1 MVSEVEKEIFRY
13 IDNRESF
20 IIEAGA
26 GSGKTWTLVQ
36 ALKYVIAK
44 NEVNYSKN
52 NQKIA
57 CITYTNVAKEEIV
70 NRVNGNKLVNV
81 KTIHEFLWSIVEP
94 FQKELKNEFLTSLED
109 KLKKDLETMEKATKK
124 TTQIYKNA
132 EESSKKTKREYL
144 HYKNLI

>member
-1 MVSEVEKEIFRY
+1 MDFST
-13 IDNRESF
+13 SF
-20 IIEAGA
+20 KICDC
-26 GSGKTWTLVQ
+26 
-36 ALKYVIAK
+36 K

-109 KLKKDLETMEKATKK
+109 KLKK
-124 TTQIYKNA
+124 I
-132 EESSKKTKREYL
+132 
-144 HYKNLI
+144 

>member
-44 NEVNYSKN
+44 MK
-52 NQKIA
+52 
-57 CITYTNVAKEEIV
+57 
-70 NRVNGNKLVNV
+70 
-81 KTIHEFLWSIVEP
+81 
-94 FQKELKNEFLTSLED
+94 
-109 KLKKDLETMEKATKK
+109 
-124 TTQIYKNA
+124 
-132 EESSKKTKREYL
+132 
-144 HYKNLI
+144 